1 LIAIPTTYAKE
12 GADQYSNG
20 AENWLTGAAPPP
32 GLYYINYFGYYS
44 GELKNGSGDKANV
57 GGTTP
62 SVSAVF
68 DAFRFIEITRFKIAG
83 ADYGLHIIV
92 PVVYQSVNLGGTN
105 STTALGDITIDP
117 MVLGWHFEHVHAIA
131 GIDIHLPTGSY
142 DRYDSRQCVGAHY
155 YSFEPVL
162 ALSYLPKAGW
172 EASTRLMSNIKTT
185 NQFTNYHSGTEL
197 EADYLVGRHM
207 RSWMVGASG
216 YALKQVTD
224 DTVAGRT
231 VAAEPGFGMRDARAR
246 YSPSGQAQLHQQTP
260 HDLHDA
266 MAARDCGSQSLW
278 RRQGLVQDGH
288 PDRLRSSPLI
298 RPLSPPRRRAVRSH
312 SSQSRLEWAIRIQ
325 PKDGGRGRPSESRR
339 VDGATF
345 CAR

>member
-1 LIAIPTTYAKE
+1 MKKCNLFSVLALFLIAIPTTYAKE

-231 VAAEPGFGMRDARAR
+231 VAAEPGLWDAGRRGQVFAIGPSAGYTNKRHMTFMTLWQHETVVRNRFGGDKVWFKMVIPTA
-246 YSPSGQAQLHQQTP
+246 SVLH
-260 HDLHDA
+260 
-266 MAARDCGSQSLW
+266 
-278 RRQGLVQDGH
+278 
-288 PDRLRSSPLI
+288 RS
-298 RPLSPPRRRAVRSH
+298 
-312 SSQSRLEWAIRIQ
+312 
-325 PKDGGRGRPSESRR
+325 
-339 VDGATF
+339 
-345 CAR
+345 